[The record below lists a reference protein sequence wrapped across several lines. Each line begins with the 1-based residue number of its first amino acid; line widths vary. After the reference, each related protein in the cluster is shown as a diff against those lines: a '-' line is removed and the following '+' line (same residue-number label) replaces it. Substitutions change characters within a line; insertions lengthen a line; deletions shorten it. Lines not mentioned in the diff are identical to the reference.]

1 MKILVF
7 SPYYPPHI
15 GGLESYSD
23 ELNKYL
29 SFSGMDIVVFTP
41 QLPKNSP
48 TVEEKYA
55 SVKIVRFPAF
65 EIISNYPLP
74 KFWSFRFWKTFFSLF
89 ENKFDFVVSH
99 TRFFS
104 TSLLALIYSKLKKT
118 FWIHIEHGSDFVQL
132 NNGLSS
138 SLAKLYDL
146 SFGKLVLRKSDRN
159 IAISEAVK
167 KFVQHLSE
175 RKECDVLYRGFE
187 TEKLEKIPPS
197 SEFQKK
203 PDEIYILFVGRLI
216 DGKGLPDLLEAFSH
230 LSEPKIRLLLV
241 GDGPQKEN
249 LLQQAENLNIAEKV
263 SFLGYRKYSD
273 TISILKLADIFV
285 NPSYT
290 EGLPTT
296 VIEAALCKKAIVAT
310 NVGGTD
316 EIIENGR
323 SGYLVQPKDIE
334 TLGKKID
341 ELIKSKS
348 LRDKFGQA
356 AFEDNVNK
364 FNWEKSIQQIN
375 NILNETK

>member
-1 MKILVF
+1 MKLLVF

-29 SFSGMDIVVFTP
+29 SLSGTDIVVFTP
-41 QLPKNSP
+41 RLPKNALFH
-48 TVEEKYA
+48 EKKYA
-55 SVKIVRFPAF
+55 NVKIVRFPAF

-89 ENKFDFVVSH
+89 GDKFDFVISH
-99 TRFFS
+99 TRFFN
-104 TSLLALIYSKLKKT
+104 TSLLALIYSKIKKT

-132 NNGLSS
+132 DNGFSG

-146 SFGKLVLRKSDRN
+146 SFGKLVLKKSDKN
-159 IAISEAVK
+159 IAVSEAVK
-167 KFVQHLSE
+167 KFVQRLSG
-175 RKECDVLYRGFE
+175 RKECNVVYRGFE
-187 TEKLEKIPPS
+187 TEKLESIPPS
-197 SEFQKK
+197 SEFQKR
-203 PDEIYILFVGRLI
+203 PDEIFILFVGRLI
-216 DGKGLPDLLEAFSH
+216 DGKGLPDLFDAFAR
-230 LSEPKIRLLLV
+230 LSEPKIKLLIV

-249 LLQQAENLNIAEKV
+249 LLRQAKSLNISEKV

-296 VIEAALCKKAIVAT
+296 VIEAALCKKAIIAT
-310 NVGGTD
+310 NVGGTN
-316 EIIENGR
+316 EIIRDGR
-323 SGYLVQPKDIE
+323 CGYLIPPKDTE
-334 TLGKKID
+334 ALKNKLD
-341 ELIKSKS
+341 ELIKNKP
-348 LRDKFGQA
+348 LREKFGRA

-364 FNWEKSIQQIN
+364 FNWEKSIPEIIK
-375 NILNETK
+375 ILSC